1 MPRCCLLL
9 LCLLAL
15 AMPARAEVCNLR
27 VVTDASP
34 DYTDLPSM
42 IHSITARWP
51 TDKEKC
57 WAGQRAAHRRHLPPH
72 PPAAGDRPLRA
83 VPRD

>member
-15 AMPARAEVCNLR
+15 AMPAQAEVCNLR

-51 TDKEKC
+51 TDGRS
-57 WAGQRAAHRRHLPPH
+57 AGPDNEQLTGATFRLIPGT
-72 PPAAGDRPLRA
+72 GDRPLRA
-83 VPRD
+83 VA